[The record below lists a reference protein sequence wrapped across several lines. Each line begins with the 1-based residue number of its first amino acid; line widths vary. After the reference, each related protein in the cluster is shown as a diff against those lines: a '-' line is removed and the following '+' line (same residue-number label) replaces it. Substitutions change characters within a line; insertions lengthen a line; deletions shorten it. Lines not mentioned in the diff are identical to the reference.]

1 MNSLTKITFSIFI
14 VFFLFACASK
24 PPAFTEDVCLI
35 FTEKKSWYK
44 AAKKSEENWN
54 IPISVSMAFIKQE
67 SSFVAN
73 ARPERTQLLG
83 FIPWK
88 RKSSARGYAQAIDGT
103 WEMYLEETGGWFKQ
117 RNDFNDAVD
126 FIGWY
131 NNKSVKELGIS
142 RDDARALYLAYHEG
156 IAGFKKG
163 NHRSKPWL
171 LGVADE
177 VNNQSI
183 IYNQQ
188 LQSCKKK
195 LGRKF
200 FLFF

>member
-1 MNSLTKITFSIFI
+1 MK
-14 VFFLFACASK
+14 FLFKYLLILIPLLALLSCANK
-24 PPAFTEDVCLI
+24 PPVFTEDVCLI

-44 AAKKSEENWN
+44 AAKRSEEDWG
-54 IPISVSMAFIKQE
+54 IPISVSMAFINQE

-73 ARPERTQLLG
+73 ARPDRTQLLG

-103 WEMYLEETGGWFKQ
+103 WEMYLEETGSWFKQ
-117 RNDFNDAVD
+117 RNDFDDAVD

-131 NNKSVKELGIS
+131 NSKSVKELGIAK
-142 RDDARALYLAYHEG
+142 DDARALYLAYHEG

-177 VNNQSI
+177 VNNKSN

>member
-1 MNSLTKITFSIFI
+1 MNSLTKIAFSIFI

-83 FIPWK
+83 FIPCQYK
-88 RKSSARGYAQAIDGT
+88 ISA
-103 WEMYLEETGGWFKQ
+103 
-117 RNDFNDAVD
+117 
-126 FIGWY
+126 FI
-131 NNKSVKELGIS
+131 
-142 RDDARALYLAYHEG
+142 
-156 IAGFKKG
+156 
-163 NHRSKPWL
+163 
-171 LGVADE
+171 
-177 VNNQSI
+177 
-183 IYNQQ
+183 
-188 LQSCKKK
+188 
-195 LGRKF
+195 
-200 FLFF
+200 

>member
-1 MNSLTKITFSIFI
+1 MNSLTKIAFSIFI
-14 VFFLFACASK
+14 VFSLFACAAK

-163 NHRSKPWL
+163 NHRSNPWL

-188 LQSCKKK
+188 LKSCKKK

>member
-1 MNSLTKITFSIFI
+1 MNSLTKIAFSIFI
-14 VFFLFACASK
+14 VFSLFACASK

-131 NNKSVKELGIS
+131 NNKSAKELGIS

-183 IYNQQ
+183 IYIQ
-188 LQSCKKK
+188 
-195 LGRKF
+195 
-200 FLFF
+200 